1 MLKGLRIVNLNVNS
15 LLKHIDEIHTM
26 LSDYPFD
33 ILAINESKI
42 DPSISNSEISIQDY
56 SIVRL
61 DRNRCGGGVVY
72 FI

>member
-1 MLKGLRIVNLNVNS
+1 MHG
-15 LLKHIDEIHTM
+15 LLKHIDEIRTM

-33 ILAINESKI
+33 ILTINESKI

-61 DRNRCGGGVVY
+61 DRNGCVVVWI